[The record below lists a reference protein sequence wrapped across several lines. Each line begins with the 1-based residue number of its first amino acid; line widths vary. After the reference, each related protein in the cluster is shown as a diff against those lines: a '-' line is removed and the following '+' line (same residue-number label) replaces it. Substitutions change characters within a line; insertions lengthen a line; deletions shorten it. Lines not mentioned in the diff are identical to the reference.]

1 MKKKLKIIL
10 PVCLVLLLTWSML
23 LCIDCHAVTELR
35 DPVIAQHTGV
45 EGGRYI
51 GPGWT
56 VEVDKIHETTAD
68 GEDMGWRTVSAE
80 LYLFGIL
87 IAAAIS

>member
-1 MKKKLKIIL
+1 MNKKWKAGISA
-10 PVCLVLLLTWSML
+10 VLVLILIWGILLAV
-23 LCIDCHAVTELR
+23 DCRAVMNLQ

-45 EGGRYI
+45 EGGTYT

-56 VEVDKIHETTAD
+56 VEIEKIHETID
-68 GEDMGWRTVSAE
+68 GMDMGWRTVSAE

-87 IAAAIS
+87 IAAAIT